1 MFYLRYGCGS
11 LYRASSRDFEV
22 SFNPWNEA
30 DATRLQ
36 AIWVYWEQDDAAQ
49 DEAMEDDLH
58 PDHRFPTDSEA

>member
-1 MFYLRYGCGS
+1 M
-11 LYRASSRDFEV
+11 
-22 SFNPWNEA
+22 SFTPWNEA

-36 AIWVYWEQDDAAQ
+36 AIWVYWEQDDDAQ